1 MTRARLFLT
10 GIRAEGRHGARDGEK
25 DQPQPFVVD
34 LDIEVDAP
42 RDSIDATADYRGV
55 TDAVREIVEDG
66 SFDLIEAMADAI
78 ARRVRLVPA
87 RGSSDGRGAQAE
99 RRRPSRHRWGGRRG
113 HGLRRRVTRDPVG
126 TVAFLGLGSN
136 LGDRLTN
143 LQGAVDLL
151 HGEPGLRVVASS
163 RVWETVPVGG
173 PPQPDYL
180 NAVIRVETDLS
191 ARDLL
196 DVAHRVEERL
206 GRVRKERWGA
216 RSIDVDVLLF
226 DEETIDE
233 SDLVVPHPRLAQRA
247 FVLLPLLELVA
258 DPVLPD
264 GTRLRDLRVNTDG
277 VAPSA
282 SPLAVR
288 P

>member
-1 MTRARLFLT
+1 M
-10 GIRAEGRHGARDGEK
+10 E
-25 DQPQPFVVD
+25 
-34 LDIEVDAP
+34 
-42 RDSIDATADYRGV
+42 
-55 TDAVREIVEDG
+55 
-66 SFDLIEAMADAI
+66 
-78 ARRVRLVPA
+78 
-87 RGSSDGRGAQAE
+87 
-99 RRRPSRHRWGGRRG
+99 
-113 HGLRRRVTRDPVG
+113 

-151 HGEPGLRVVASS
+151 QVEPGLRVLTSS
-163 RVWETVPVGG
+163 RVWETAPVGG

-196 DVAHRVEERL
+196 DAAHRVEERL
-206 GRVRKERWGA
+206 GRVRTERWGA
-216 RSIDVDVLLF
+216 RSIDIDVLLF

-264 GTRLRDLRVNTDG
+264 GTRLRELRVNTDG
-277 VAPSA
+277 VVPSA

>member
-1 MTRARLFLT
+1 
-10 GIRAEGRHGARDGEK
+10 
-25 DQPQPFVVD
+25 
-34 LDIEVDAP
+34 
-42 RDSIDATADYRGV
+42 
-55 TDAVREIVEDG
+55 
-66 SFDLIEAMADAI
+66 
-78 ARRVRLVPA
+78 
-87 RGSSDGRGAQAE
+87 
-99 RRRPSRHRWGGRRG
+99 
-113 HGLRRRVTRDPVG
+113 VG

-151 HGEPGLRVVASS
+151 HGEPGLRVLASS

-216 RSIDVDVLLF
+216 RSIDIDILLF

-233 SDLVVPHPRLAQRA
+233 SDLVVPHPRLSQRA
-247 FVLLPLLELVA
+247 FVLLPLLELVP
-258 DPVLPD
+258 DPILPD
-264 GTRLRDLRVNTDG
+264 GTRLKDLRVGAEG

-282 SPLAVR
+282 PPLAVR